1 MAIPGA
7 FLSGI
12 LLLDLQG
19 YTINMVVLFALIL
32 SVGMLVDGAIVVTEY
47 ADRKLAEGASKRQ
60 AYSEAAKR
68 MAWPITASTATTLA
82 VFMPLLF
89 WPDIVGEFMK
99 FMPITIIA
107 TLASSLVMA
116 LIVLPTIGSMIGKKG
131 AYSEKTLQAMRITE
145 SGDLSELTGATGFYG
160 RMLTRLVERPIW
172 VLMFTITLLISV
184 FMIYG
189 KFGKGVEFFPNIEPE
204 SANLEIRCS
213 WRSIS

>member
-1 MAIPGA
+1 
-7 FLSGI
+7 
-12 LLLDLQG
+12 
-19 YTINMVVLFALIL
+19 MVVLIALIR
-32 SVGMLVDGAIVVTEY
+32 SVGMLGEGVIVVTEY

-116 LIVLPTIGSMIGKKG
+116 LIIVPTIGSLIGKKG
-131 AYSEKTLQAMRITE
+131 AYTDKTLASLSITE
-145 SGDLSELTGATGFYG
+145 TGDLTQLTGVTGASG
-160 RMLTRLVERPIW
+160 IALT
-172 VLMFTITLLISV
+172 
-184 FMIYG
+184 
-189 KFGKGVEFFPNIEPE
+189 
-204 SANLEIRCS
+204 
-213 WRSIS
+213 SIV